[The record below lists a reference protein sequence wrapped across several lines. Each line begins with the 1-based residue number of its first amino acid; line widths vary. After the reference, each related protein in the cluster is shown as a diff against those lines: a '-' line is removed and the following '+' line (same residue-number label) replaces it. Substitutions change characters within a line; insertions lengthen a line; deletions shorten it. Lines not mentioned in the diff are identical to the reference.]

1 MLGEF
6 LSAIFDVSV
15 RAGAD
20 VRQERRRHEANSR
33 AASPRGRRVLGIKDW
48 TELCDFIYGLDDNW
62 LEELLQERK
71 RQRSRGQWNTG
82 GPIATARNDDSTTQ
96 TYPSPDKWNFSPQ
109 RPEPEA
115 GPLQDEPEAGPLPTH
130 SRPMATAEPAAEP
143 AAAAKRKPQSD

>member
-20 VRQERRRHEANSR
+20 VRQHPCWCDNCGAQFKSGTGI
-33 AASPRGRRVLGIKDW
+33 GRRVLGIKDW
-48 TELCDFIYGLDDNW
+48 NEVCDFIYGLDDHW

-82 GPIATARNDDSTTQ
+82 GPIATAADDDRTTQ
-96 TYPSPDKWNFSPQ
+96 SYDTVDKWNFSPP
-109 RPEPEA
+109 RPPVAEADGPAVADGPEADPNQTRTQIRPEA
-115 GPLQDEPEAGPLPTH
+115 GTL
-130 SRPMATAEPAAEP
+130 S
-143 AAAAKRKPQSD
+143 